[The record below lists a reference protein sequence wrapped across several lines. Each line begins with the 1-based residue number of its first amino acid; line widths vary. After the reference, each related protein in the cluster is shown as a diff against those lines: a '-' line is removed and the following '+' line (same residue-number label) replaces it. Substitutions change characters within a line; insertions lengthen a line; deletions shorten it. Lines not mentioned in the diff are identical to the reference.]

1 MADPTIELRGELN
14 ALLRLTQTEAVIAQ
28 IRRAQARDEAIEK
41 ELAQNADNCE
51 DRARRLT
58 QAIRDLGGV
67 PDIFGAAIGRAAAVA
82 KAQAEQGQ
90 PLAEALLGDLALER
104 QLLDRARFA
113 RVLAETAD
121 ERKVVRLMERLET
134 AHSATVEWINTRLA
148 EHAVGGPTAIR
159 PTPVQAAVG
168 VSRRVATFP
177 ARQAVDSLNRSIVAF
192 GEFQEQVEESV
203 TTTVDR
209 VRRVADA
216 VGEAWTAG
224 RDAMLERGEAVANA
238 EGAGRTAKALHR
250 GRVELGA
257 LNADELPIK
266 RYQDLNVTTVVN
278 RLQRLT
284 DAEEIRSVLTYE
296 QATKNRKGVVSAA
309 QAQLEEVANQ
319 VAAGASS

>member
-1 MADPTIELRGELN
+1 MADPTIELIGELN
-14 ALLRLTQTEAVIAQ
+14 ALLRLTQTEAMIAQ
-28 IRRAQARDEAIEK
+28 IRRSQARDEATEK
-41 ELAQNADNCE
+41 ELAQNASNCE

-58 QAIRDLGGV
+58 QSIRDLGGV
-67 PDIFGAAIGRAAAVA
+67 PDVFGAAVGRAAAVA
-82 KAQAEQGQ
+82 KAQVEQGQ
-90 PLAEALLGDLALER
+90 PLAEALLGDLSLEH

-177 ARQAVDSLNRSIVAF
+177 ARQAFESVNRSIVAL
-192 GEFQEQVEESV
+192 GDLQEQAEESLK
-203 TTTVDR
+203 TTVDR
-209 VRRVADA
+209 VRRVAGA

-224 RDAMLERGEAVANA
+224 RDAMLERGEAVASA

-250 GRVELGA
+250 SRVDLGA
-257 LNADELPIK
+257 LKADELPIK
-266 RYQDLNVTTVVN
+266 RYPDLNVTTVVN

-284 DAEEIRSVLTYE
+284 DPEQVRSVLNYE
-296 QATKNRKGVVSAA
+296 QATKNRKGVVTAA

-319 VAAGASS
+319 VAAGAAS

>member
-1 MADPTIELRGELN
+1 MADPTVELRAELN
-14 ALLRLTQTEAVIAQ
+14 ALLRLTQTEAMIAQ
-28 IRRAQARDEAIEK
+28 TRRAQARDDATEK
-41 ELAQNADNCE
+41 ELAQNASNCE

-58 QAIRDLGGV
+58 QTIRDLGGV
-67 PDIFGAAIGRAAAVA
+67 PDVVGAAVGRAAAVA
-82 KAQAEQGQ
+82 KAQVEQGQ
-90 PLAEALLGDLALER
+90 PLAEALLGDLSLEH

-134 AHSATVEWINTRLA
+134 AHSATIEWINTRLA

-159 PTPVQAAVG
+159 PTPVQAAIG
-168 VSRRVATFP
+168 VSRRMATFP
-177 ARQAVDSLNRSIVAF
+177 ARQAFDGLNRSVVAF
-192 GEFQEQVEESV
+192 GDLQERAEESV

-224 RDAMLERGEAVANA
+224 RHAMLEQGEARASA

-250 GRVELGA
+250 SRVELGA

-266 RYQDLNVTTVVN
+266 RYPDLNVTTVVN

-284 DAEEIRSVLTYE
+284 DPEQVRSVLTYE
-296 QATKNRKGVVSAA
+296 QATKNRKGVVTAA